1 VAPLIDKIR
10 LNSTLSKKFSLEP
23 IFLECP
29 PSYSELNFHSCLP
42 SATEHFFL
50 GVEVVASTIAM
61 LELEDNETLK
71 DIKGLYMKP
80 SRLALE
86 FAPLNWK
93 GSRRSYHKNVATKKG

>member
-1 VAPLIDKIR
+1 MPAKL
-10 LNSTLSKKFSLEP
+10 
-23 IFLECP
+23 
-29 PSYSELNFHSCLP
+29 YSELNFHSCLP
-42 SATEHFFL
+42 SAREHFLL

-61 LELEDNETLK
+61 HELEEIYNEALK
-71 DIKGLYMKP
+71 DIKGLLYMKP